1 MKHVRTKGWH
11 VLSSRLT
18 KFPRMNPDARWQQR
32 RIPQCPHGRNPDHRG
47 NYSSWTCSLETAE
60 YFSNKF
66 DDVSMNMFP
75 FRFLGT
81 GGENEF
87 LFLNCAMCKDC
98 HLLLCCWM
106 PRIFLVPREIW
117 KDSLC
122 DTVALFGTPCP
133 PQELGRSHLELKNKR
148 HWKTR
153 PQHYRHINSSW
164 KWVET
169 IQATVCMQ
177 RFEKKTCFVSII
189 HGFSSKQ
196 KSFMSI
202 YRWQCFQHISGKKN
216 SNKCIDMDI

>member
-87 LFLNCAMCKDC
+87 FFLNCAMCKDSTC
-98 HLLLCCWM
+98 SWVVGCLEFSWCQGRFEKTAFATRL
-106 PRIFLVPREIW
+106 PF
-117 KDSLC
+117 
-122 DTVALFGTPCP
+122 
-133 PQELGRSHLELKNKR
+133 LGRPAPPPRTWALSPWIKKYKTLKNK
-148 HWKTR
+148 T
-153 PQHYRHINSSW
+153 
-164 KWVET
+164 T
-169 IQATVCMQ
+169 ALQA
-177 RFEKKTCFVSII
+177 
-189 HGFSSKQ
+189 
-196 KSFMSI
+196 
-202 YRWQCFQHISGKKN
+202 Y
-216 SNKCIDMDI
+216 

>member
-1 MKHVRTKGWH
+1 MCWVRGWRSSQEWILMQGGNNEGFLSAPMAGIQTIGEIIQAEHVPWK
-11 VLSSRLT
+11 RL
-18 KFPRMNPDARWQQR
+18 
-32 RIPQCPHGRNPDHRG
+32 I
-47 NYSSWTCSLETAE
+47 
-60 YFSNKF
+60 FSNKF

-177 RFEKKTCFVSII
+177 RFEKKCFVSII

-202 YRWQCFQHISGKKN
+202 YRWQCLQQISGK
-216 SNKCIDMDI
+216 

>member
-1 MKHVRTKGWH
+1 MFLGNGW
-11 VLSSRLT
+11 
-18 KFPRMNPDARWQQR
+18 F
-32 RIPQCPHGRNPDHRG
+32 
-47 NYSSWTCSLETAE
+47 
-60 YFSNKF
+60 FSNKF

-177 RFEKKTCFVSII
+177 RFEKSVLFPLFMVSV
-189 HGFSSKQ
+189 Q
-196 KSFMSI
+196 N
-202 YRWQCFQHISGKKN
+202 KN
-216 SNKCIDMDI
+216 HLCPFIAGNVCNRFLENRIQTSA